1 MNSSIDFINS
11 ARQTIANEG
20 NALQAL
26 SDSLDENFNHALQL
40 LLQAQG
46 RVVVCGIGKSALI
59 ARKIVA
65 TFNST
70 GTPAQFLHA
79 AEAVHGDLGLVQ
91 PGEVVLCLSKS
102 GNSPEIKTLVREL
115 RSFHCPLIAITAD
128 SDSFLAREA
137 QCVIHTPIVAEACPN
152 NLAPTTST
160 TVQLVVGDAMAVA
173 LMQCR
178 GFTAADFGKFH
189 PGGSLGKKLFLKV
202 KDVVDPNRRPEVQ
215 PDTPLKDIINEISS
229 RRLGMTAVT
238 EHGKVVG
245 VITDGDIRR
254 MLNTTDHLQGICAR
268 DLMSAQPKTIEADQL
283 VQTALDQMEDF
294 AITQLL
300 VFDQG
305 QYMGVLHLHDIL
317 KEGFVA

>member
-11 ARQTIANEG
+11 ARQTIANERD
-20 NALQAL
+20 ALQAL
-26 SDSLDENFNHALQL
+26 AESLGENFNQALQL
-40 LLQAQG
+40 LQQARG

-59 ARKIVA
+59 AQKIVA

-79 AEAVHGDLGLVQ
+79 SEAIHGDLGLVQ

-115 RSFHCPLIAITAD
+115 RPFNCPLIAITAD
-128 SDSFLAREA
+128 PDSFLAREA
-137 QCVIHTPIVAEACPN
+137 QCVIHTPIASEACPN

-160 TVQLVVGDAMAVA
+160 TVQLVVGDALAVA
-173 LMQCR
+173 LMQWR

-202 KDVVDPNRRPEVQ
+202 KDLVDSNRRPEVH
-215 PDTPLKDIINEISS
+215 PDTPLKDIIVEISS
-229 RRLGMTAVT
+229 CRLGMTAVT
-238 EHGKVVG
+238 EAGQVVG

-268 DLMSAQPKTIEADQL
+268 DLMSARPKFIEADQL
-283 VQTALDQMEDF
+283 VQTALDHMEDY

-305 QYMGVLHLHDIL
+305 QYIGVLHLHDIL